1 MINFI
6 NFPEQLIIQRRA
18 EVCEQLKVGRST
30 FHNRINVGLF
40 PPSFSLG
47 GRAAGYFAYETNAMI
62 RAMAAGKSNDELK
75 NLVNILIEYRKT
87 PRINLQKVEV
97 K

>member
-6 NFPEQLIIQRRA
+6 NFSEQLIIQRRV

-30 FHNRINVGLF
+30 FHNRINEGLF

-75 NLVNILIEYRKT
+75 V
-87 PRINLQKVEV
+87 
-97 K
+97 